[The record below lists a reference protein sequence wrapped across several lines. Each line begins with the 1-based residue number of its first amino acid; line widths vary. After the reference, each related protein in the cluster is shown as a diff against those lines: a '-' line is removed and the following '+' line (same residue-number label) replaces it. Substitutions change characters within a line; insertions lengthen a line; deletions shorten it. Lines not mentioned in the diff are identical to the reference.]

1 MLVCRRRGHNAL
13 HSMVRAGNEPAVRFW
28 LELNGAVN
36 SKTRYTAH
44 ALDDDE
50 RAKPNLCV

>member
-1 MLVCRRRGHNAL
+1 
-13 HSMVRAGNEPAVRFW
+13 MVRAGNEPAVRFW